1 MLVNIKINIYKEI
14 PFYKEQLEQMTYYL
28 LTLLSEKSKYL
39 TEIYSLN
46 NKLNSYLER
55 NNINVS
61 DDPCNV
67 KPTKVV
73 KAEEA
78 FTNVS
83 TSSIDKVLN
92 IFIVLSL
99 VVLLIVGYFYYNRNM
114 NNDSIMELTDTP
126 HIDYEVD
133 YDYCK

>member
-28 LTLLSEKSKYL
+28 LTLLRKKSKYL

-133 YDYCK
+133 YDLL